1 MAENKISLEEIANL
15 ITDGKKNN
23 AYDRLID
30 RIDRLTEIFER
41 ESQKENVNQKYLDAI
56 VVEKSR
62 LESAAEAQKKVA
74 ENLISELKGLY
85 GKNRDF
91 NQDVVNDIMKFRVE
105 WVKMQ
110 DRLNQINKQISQETR
125 GKNNQQEIDQL
136 TKIAGEITLQ
146 QQDLLRAFKHKHGE
160 GTHATRAAESIT
172 TDLKKQ
178 KEIHDAIKKSED
190 AHVSNTRELAIA
202 QAKYNKELQET
213 SDRYLLL
220 KNGLNAIW
228 EGTKNAGSLWLKFNE
243 QAISDAKRLGMTSK
257 AEAMDYTK
265 NLIENAKEL
274 SRNFAMT
281 SDQAM
286 KLQESYIKVTGR
298 ATMLSRSQMSD
309 IAASSKIMGD
319 ETVQGAIKIMD
330 SMGATSQTTVELLD
344 KNYARAKNAGL
355 DITKA
360 SEELVKNLSLANK
373 LNFRSGV
380 DGISKMT
387 IYSQRIRMDLQQ
399 VANVAE
405 KFSTIEGAIEGSA
418 RLQMLGGT
426 AAMYGNNPMAM
437 MYEAMADPEA
447 LFKRMGK
454 MFSTQAYFDK
464 KTGEARIDPVQQQL
478 MREQAKALGMDPEQA
493 IQSAKQQAKLRS
505 IEGDIRTQNP
515 SLFASMD
522 ENQRN
527 AIANKA
533 EYSKE
538 SGWTVTY
545 YDNEKNE
552 QVTAAVNKLTSEQLE
567 KITKD
572 NKEPID
578 DIRDRV
584 REIAGELV
592 GTKERYNSIVDQLKM
607 SASLFLHPF
616 MGAGDAAMTSINGS
630 SAWGGL
636 TSGGVLGG
644 IGSIGASA
652 LINAVQ
658 AYGMWRLGKGLW
670 KGGGR
675 LLGGMGSSS
684 ASTPSGGVGRGFF
697 SFSSRKNWVTATR
710 EKHNLGRYGTSN
722 QYVRKGQLNPKDI
735 ERAKQARATSKATKT
750 AKGLKNLRALK
761 SGAGAL
767 AVGTELLFA
776 GIDYYNAETK
786 KDKWG
791 AAGQGT
797 GAIIGAAIGTAIAPG
812 VGTAIGAMAGGSLGN
827 WIGKKLAPEDKK
839 EYNGVVGEHLKQIN
853 KDGVKDNLRKIILP
867 VESIDYNVSLI
878 ANQLGIAS
886 ASPARGNVYLESNI
900 AGETQ
905 IVKASD
911 LEASGVNRVDSN
923 TVYSSQM
930 YEPRGPLTL
939 NINGSIDLNM
949 RGSHIGNI
957 SASDFKKMFDS
968 NPELQR
974 QIVEVITN
982 RQVRNGNAGRNNQ
995 ERSSNRLSTTENTY
1009 TIGR

>member
-1 MAENKISLEEIANL
+1 M
-15 ITDGKKNN
+15 
-23 AYDRLID
+23 
-30 RIDRLTEIFER
+30 
-41 ESQKENVNQKYLDAI
+41 
-56 VVEKSR
+56 
-62 LESAAEAQKKVA
+62 
-74 ENLISELKGLY
+74 
-85 GKNRDF
+85 
-91 NQDVVNDIMKFRVE
+91 
-105 WVKMQ
+105 
-110 DRLNQINKQISQETR
+110 
-125 GKNNQQEIDQL
+125 
-136 TKIAGEITLQ
+136 
-146 QQDLLRAFKHKHGE
+146 
-160 GTHATRAAESIT
+160 
-172 TDLKKQ
+172 
-178 KEIHDAIKKSED
+178 
-190 AHVSNTRELAIA
+190 
-202 QAKYNKELQET
+202 
-213 SDRYLLL
+213 
-220 KNGLNAIW
+220 NAIW

-274 SRNFAMT
+274 SRNFAMA

-447 LFKRMGK
+447 LFKRMGR

-578 DIRDRV
+578 DIRYRV

-592 GTKERYNSIVDQLKM
+592 GTKERTNSIVDQLKM

-652 LINAVQ
+652 LINALQ
-658 AYGMWRLGKGLW
+658 IYGMWGLGKGLW
-670 KGGGR
+670 KHGKSLFGKG
-675 LLGGMGSSS
+675 GSSE
-684 ASTPSGGVGRGFF
+684 TPTV
-697 SFSSRKNWVTATR
+697 KLIKYTD
-710 EKHNLGRYGTSN
+710 KLGRVRYRDQITGRYVKNPTKPLTQEEQLAKTSEVGKLGKLSRYGGT
-722 QYVRKGQLNPKDI
+722 
-735 ERAKQARATSKATKT
+735 
-750 AKGLKNLRALK
+750 
-761 SGAGAL
+761 AL
-767 AVGTELLFA
+767 AVGA
-776 GIDYYNAETK
+776 GIYEGYSQWSDANADYNEKYALISQANSSNNYTINGRRYGSAEIRAMETAAK
-786 KDKWG
+786 NRKSEAHSGAVGAGVGTTAGILAGG
-791 AAGQGT
+791 AAG
-797 GAIIGAAIGTAIAPG
+797 AKIGGMIGTAIAPG
-812 VGTAIGAMAGGSLGN
+812 VGSAVGAAIGGVIGGIGGAFYGSKY
-827 WIGKKLAPEDKK
+827 GKKVGRGLSSTEDDDI
-839 EYNGVVGEHLKQIN
+839 IN
-853 KDGVKDNLRKIILP
+853 KHLNEINKSDEEENFRKIVLP

-878 ANQLGIAS
+878 ANQLGILS
-886 ASPARGNVYLESNI
+886 ARPARGNVYLDAEA
-900 AGETQ
+900 AGEH
-905 IVKASD
+905 VV
-911 LEASGVNRVDSN
+911 EAQEMNTIGVNKVDSN
-923 TVYSSQM
+923 VIYSSQM
-930 YEPRGPLTL
+930 YEPKGPLTL